1 MQLTSPLCVT
11 PTSNITS
18 RVIGFTILCIICGL
32 VQTFAVPQGTRSAVD
47 AANYMI
53 FHYYVHNID
62 LENCPVPLSLSL
74 FLFLSLSL
82 SLSCARALISMPITR
97 NTRTVRRVRRTR
109 WIKMKTY
116 ERLPFFATSE
126 CRMQLRRC
134 SRAKRRD
141 NLSRRRAR
149 NLQSKSIIP
158 ATRSPLFA
166 VKKGKKR
173 KKSTSPHARARTS
186 AGGKN
191 SDKTRTVGIA
201 IGAPWTIIDLE
212 RKGRKIKPIH
222 RRYSRV
228 EGHAVQ

>member
-32 VQTFAVPQGTRSAVD
+32 VQTFAVPQGTRSALD

-62 LENCPVPLSLSL
+62 LENYPVPLSLSL
-74 FLFLSLSL
+74 SLSL
-82 SLSCARALISMPITR
+82 SLLRARAHAYLDANNTHAY
-97 NTRTVRRVRRTR
+97 TRTVRQVRRTR
-109 WIKMKTY
+109 SIKMKTY

-134 SRAKRRD
+134 SLAEWRD

-158 ATRSPLFA
+158 ATRSS
-166 VKKGKKR
+166 R
-173 KKSTSPHARARTS
+173 
-186 AGGKN
+186 N
-191 SDKTRTVGIA
+191 
-201 IGAPWTIIDLE
+201 
-212 RKGRKIKPIH
+212 
-222 RRYSRV
+222 RYSR
-228 EGHAVQ
+228 